1 MKTLMQNTEFRLSS
15 NGGGRTTAFE
25 SDNRLPQTVLG
36 VGVF

>member
-1 MKTLMQNTEFRLSS
+1 MKTLIGNTEFRLSS

-36 VGVF
+36 VEVF

>member
-15 NGGGRTTAFE
+15 NGGGITTAFE

-36 VGVF
+36 VGMF